1 MPVRLPFKK
10 GSLVILTYLI
20 VVVVVVVYRHLS
32 SNLINSLSE
41 EIFREPNS
49 LKYLYAFLEIH
60 QLTL

>member
-20 VVVVVVVYRHLS
+20 VVVVVVYRHLS